1 MNRNLYQAT
10 ANSIL
15 SQIFRF
21 GKLKRV
27 YAGLALVV
35 SISGAALAQ
44 YPGGGGGT
52 GTYPGGTRPSYGS
65 KGAVIGGIAAGAAAG
80 AGLLYWKFHNRAKL
94 QGCVADGGNKL
105 VNEKD
110 NQTYSL
116 TNKHKESLKPG
127 QRIELLGKKSKDAA
141 GEPTFEVHKM
151 SKDLGQC
158 TVTTAEQR

>member
-1 MNRNLYQAT
+1 MNQNLYQAT

-21 GKLKRV
+21 GKLQRV
-27 YAGLALVV
+27 CAGLAMVV

-44 YPGGGGGT
+44 YPSGGGGT

-65 KGAVIGGIAAGAAAG
+65 KGAVIGGIAAGAAVG
-80 AGLLYWKFHNRAKL
+80 AGLLYWKLHNRAKL
-94 QGCVADGGNKL
+94 RGCVSGEGDKL
-105 VNEKD
+105 VNEKT
-110 NQTYSL
+110 NQSYNL
-116 TNKHKESLKPG
+116 TNKQDQSLKPG
-127 QRIELLGKKSKDAA
+127 ERVELVGKKVKDAS

-151 SKDLGQC
+151 TDLGQC